1 MSATPAAKF
10 LTRLAGRAAYWNT
23 EGRTAPEYTA
33 EAHEYAHE
41 NGFTAAQVADLMLA
55 AYEHRT
61 GSEAAY
67 IAAADAIL
75 ATR

>member
-1 MSATPAAKF
+1 MSATAAAKS
-10 LTRLAGRAAYWNT
+10 LTYLAGRAAYWNT
-23 EGRTAPEYTA
+23 EGRTAPQYTA

-41 NGFTAAQVADLMLA
+41 HGFTAVQVCSLLLA

-61 GSEAAY
+61 GSEADY

-75 ATR
+75 AA